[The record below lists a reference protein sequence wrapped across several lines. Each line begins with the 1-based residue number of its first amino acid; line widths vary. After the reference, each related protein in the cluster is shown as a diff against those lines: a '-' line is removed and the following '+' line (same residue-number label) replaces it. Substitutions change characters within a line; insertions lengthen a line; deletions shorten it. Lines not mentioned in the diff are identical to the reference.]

1 MVWILAIVV
10 VVVVAVVAVTASR
23 RGSAGGVS
31 GVPGSVAVE
40 PDRTGPVVADF
51 HVTDGAARVHF
62 DVPLPAG
69 EVDRVLTDLLIRE
82 AVEVVR
88 EKRHTLPLGD
98 VHRVVALG
106 RRNGEW
112 EAVGRV
118 ELDTPGTLPPPMVPT
133 LLPHAH
139 RPGFDAFE
147 QIADIP
153 GQAPGLADRPT
164 GEHLAPLAPQVELP
178 AAVDAGLRAQGL
190 DPAASD
196 APDLA
201 LGVMRLAGYAVSERS
216 PGTYDATR
224 SGQRVF
230 IRTVPHDPAD
240 HPELDDSAIDRFV
253 VDFVSSGADRG
264 LLITE
269 KFCPF
274 EIYDRERR
282 EPRMRFITRER
293 FQAFI
298 DALAV
303 G

>member
-1 MVWILAIVV
+1 VIWVIVIAVIVV
-10 VVVVAVVAVTASR
+10 LAAVLNLSR
-23 RGSAGGVS
+23 RASSTGVAP
-31 GVPGSVAVE
+31 VPGSVTTE
-40 PDRTGPVVADF
+40 PDRSGPAVADF
-51 HVTDGAARVHF
+51 HVSDGSARVHF
-62 DVPLPAG
+62 DVPLPSG
-69 EVDRVLTDLLIRE
+69 EVDRVLADLLIRE

-106 RRNGEW
+106 RRNGAW
-112 EAVGRV
+112 EEVGTV

-139 RPGFDAFE
+139 HPGFDAFE
-147 QIADIP
+147 RISDLP
-153 GQAPGLADRPT
+153 GHAPGLADRAE
-164 GEHLAPLAPQVELP
+164 GEQLRRLDVRLP

-190 DPAASD
+190 DPDSAD
-196 APDLA
+196 VVDIA
-201 LGVMRLAGYAVSERS
+201 LGVMKLAGYAVSERS
-216 PGTYDATR
+216 VGTYEAMR
-224 SGQRVF
+224 AGQRVF
-230 IRTVPHDPAD
+230 VRTVPHALTDY
-240 HPELDDSAIDRFV
+240 PELDESAVDRFV
-253 VDFVSSGADRG
+253 VDFLSSGADRG

-269 KFCPF
+269 KFSPF
-274 EIYDRERR
+274 EIYERERR

>member
-1 MVWILAIVV
+1 MIWVIVIAL
-10 VVVVAVVAVTASR
+10 VVVVAVVGLVFSR
-23 RGSAGGVS
+23 RGSAGTGRGTVT
-31 GVPGSVAVE
+31 VE

-51 HVTDGAARVHF
+51 HVTDGAARVYF
-62 DVPLPAG
+62 DVPLPQG
-69 EVDRVLTDLLIRE
+69 TVDDVLADLLIRE

-98 VHRVVALG
+98 VHRVVAFG
-106 RRNGEW
+106 RRNGDW
-112 EAVGRV
+112 EQVGSV

-133 LLPHAH
+133 MLPHAH

-147 QIADIP
+147 QISDLP
-153 GQAPGLADRPT
+153 GHAPGLADRAA
-164 GEHLAPLAPQVELP
+164 GEQLAPLAPQVKLP

-190 DPAASD
+190 DPAAAD
-196 APDLA
+196 ATDLA

-216 PGTYDATR
+216 ATTYDAVR
-224 SGQRVF
+224 AGQRVF
-230 IRTVPHDPAD
+230 VRTVPHAAAD
-240 HPELDDSAIDRFV
+240 HPELSESAVDRFV
-253 VDFVSSGADRG
+253 VDFMSSGADRG

-269 KFCPF
+269 KFSPF

>member
-1 MVWILAIVV
+1 VIWVIVIAVV
-10 VVVVAVVAVTASR
+10 VVLAAVVLLSR
-23 RGSAGGVS
+23 RGSSGSGGAASVTLEADRS
-31 GVPGSVAVE
+31 GPAVAE
-40 PDRTGPVVADF
+40 FHVAD
-51 HVTDGAARVHF
+51 GSARVHF

-69 EVDRVLTDLLIRE
+69 DIDTVLADLLIRE

-106 RRNGEW
+106 RRNGGW
-112 EAVGRV
+112 EEVGMV

-139 RPGFDAFE
+139 AAGFDAFE
-147 QIADIP
+147 KISDLP
-153 GQAPGLADRPT
+153 GHAPGLADRPR
-164 GEHLAPLAPQVELP
+164 GEELAALGPQVMLP

-190 DPAASD
+190 DPAGAD
-196 APDLA
+196 ATELA
-201 LGVMRLAGYAVSERS
+201 LGVMRLTGYAVSERS
-216 PGTYDATR
+216 SDTYDANR
-224 SGQRVF
+224 AGQRVF
-230 IRTVPHDPAD
+230 VRTVGHGAGD
-240 HPELDDSAIDRFV
+240 HPELDESAVDRFV
-253 VDFVSSGADRG
+253 VDFMSSGADRG

-269 KFCPF
+269 KFSPF

>member
-1 MVWILAIVV
+1 MFWVIVIA
-10 VVVVAVVAVTASR
+10 VVVAGAVLFFVR
-23 RGSAGGVS
+23 RSGSTGAGGGA
-31 GVPGSVAVE
+31 GVVTVE

-51 HVTDGAARVHF
+51 HVSDGAARVHF
-62 DVPLPAG
+62 DVPLPSG
-69 EVDRVLTDLLIRE
+69 DVDTVLADLLIRE

-98 VHRVVALG
+98 VHRVVAFG
-106 RRNGEW
+106 RRNGDW
-112 EAVGRV
+112 EAVGSV

-139 RPGFDAFE
+139 RPGYDAFE
-147 QIADIP
+147 QISDLP
-153 GQAPGLADRPT
+153 GHAPGLADRAS
-164 GEHLAPLAPQVELP
+164 GESLAPLGPQVRLP
-178 AAVDAGLRAQGL
+178 AAIDAGLRAQGL
-190 DPAASD
+190 DPHGAD
-196 APDLA
+196 ATDIA

-216 PGTYDATR
+216 NAGTFDAIR
-224 SGQRVF
+224 AGQRVF
-230 IRTVPHDPAD
+230 VRTVAHAAGE
-240 HPELDDSAIDRFV
+240 HPELDESAVDRFV
-253 VDFVSSGADRG
+253 VEFLSSGADRG

-269 KFCPF
+269 KFSPF
-274 EIYDRERR
+274 EIYERERR